1 MLTSNFLLHTGYLF
15 NTLQEGNIGLIFPFI
30 VIQTSLLQHSND
42 DYDFL
47 LGFLNELAQRKFLSI
62 LYTGPLRK
70 TLYYCCYMF
79 AGIELRMLVQSI
91 SNIEFVSK
99 ALNIFCSRTDM
110 QTDILNLER
119 TIARLRKEVFRWLE
133 YKDIGS
139 KERAKQ
145 IELLEK
151 ELHDMKQSYDEMSG
165 TVHYF

>member
-1 MLTSNFLLHTGYLF
+1 
-15 NTLQEGNIGLIFPFI
+15 
-30 VIQTSLLQHSND
+30 
-42 DYDFL
+42 
-47 LGFLNELAQRKFLSI
+47 
-62 LYTGPLRK
+62 
-70 TLYYCCYMF
+70 
-79 AGIELRMLVQSI
+79 
-91 SNIEFVSK
+91 
-99 ALNIFCSRTDM
+99 M

-165 TVHYF
+165 VVYYFRNCLLCINEQTTYHHFVFFS